1 MGQPVN
7 DLGLDH
13 AVAVRTGPPEAA
25 RGPSRVNAA
34 PGVDQERR
42 LVHGFPQ
49 PRAQSG
55 LPMLVEGRKLEDMM
69 SKPPNILVQFPKS
82 SPKMPVWCAADFL
95 SRPHRYAC
103 TALCLDR
110 SRGTHARPCEAHF
123 RCEGAA
129 STRRDRHVGNGGN
142 AQAICHLGRRR
153 ACPPEGHHRSSLGFP
168 STIPQTAR
176 SRITRYDE

>member
-1 MGQPVN
+1 MEAGESLGVDATRQPVN
-7 DLGLDH
+7 VELDH

-82 SPKMPVWCAADFL
+82 SPKMPVWWPVDF
-95 SRPHRYAC
+95 
-103 TALCLDR
+103 
-110 SRGTHARPCEAHF
+110 
-123 RCEGAA
+123 
-129 STRRDRHVGNGGN
+129 
-142 AQAICHLGRRR
+142 
-153 ACPPEGHHRSSLGFP
+153 RSSNGRWKL
-168 STIPQTAR
+168 ST
-176 SRITRYDE
+176 TRVVNQRR